1 MTHRHHQNIDSQV
14 ELAAC
19 GKELVCV
26 TDADWLSDWVR
37 LQIRSDQG
45 MDRQT
50 RIYLFEALST
60 AMQGTGRG
68 WVGQCWSKAGGLV
81 AKEGPMRGRDSLTD
95 TRTSVGPTQAG

>member
-37 LQIRSDQG
+37 LQIRSGDG
-45 MDRQT
+45 QT
-50 RIYLFEALST
+50 DKDLP
-60 AMQGTGRG
+60 
-68 WVGQCWSKAGGLV
+68 V
-81 AKEGPMRGRDSLTD
+81 
-95 TRTSVGPTQAG
+95 